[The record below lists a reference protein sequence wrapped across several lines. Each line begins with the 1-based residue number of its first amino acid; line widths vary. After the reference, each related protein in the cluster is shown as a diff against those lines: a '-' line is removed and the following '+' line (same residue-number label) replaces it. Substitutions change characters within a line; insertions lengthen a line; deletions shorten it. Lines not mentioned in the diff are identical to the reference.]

1 MHPWIGRQVHLTRR
15 QFFGRSALGLGT
27 AALASLLAPDQVSAS
42 TPSGGLPGL
51 PHFAAKAKRVIYLFQ
66 NGAPTHVDLF
76 DYKPG
81 MEAWRGR
88 EIPAEIRG
96 NRRLSTMTSGQGS
109 KPVLPPITRFA
120 RHGQSGAW
128 ICDFLPHMA
137 SI

>member
-1 MHPWIGRQVHLTRR
+1 MNPHLTHLAHLTRR
-15 QFFGRSALGLGT
+15 QFFGRGVLGLGT
-27 AALASLLAPDQVSAS
+27 AALATLLRRDRLGAAQ
-42 TPSGGLPGL
+42 GGPRLGSLPGV
-51 PHFAAKAKRVIYLFQ
+51 PHFAGKAKRVIYLFQ

-88 EIPAEIRG
+88 EIPASIRG

-128 ICDFLPHMA
+128 I
-137 SI
+137 

>member
-1 MHPWIGRQVHLTRR
+1 MNPLLENQLLLTRR
-15 QFFGRSALGLGT
+15 HFFGRSSGGIGL
-27 AALASLLAPDQVSAS
+27 AALAALLNNDLKAATVSVSEVA
-42 TPSGGLPGL
+42 GGLPGV
-51 PHFAAKAKRVIYLFQ
+51 PNFAAKAKRVIYLFQ

-88 EIPAEIRG
+88 EIPASVRG

-128 ICDFLPHMA
+128 
-137 SI
+137 